1 MADYTGSQSSLP
13 NSANPAAIAAG
24 ATASVKQPSTDQPGL
39 WQRFSTFLWSKP
51 QPSQPNAPVIR
62 HAPSRLAIAR
72 ELQNQYLTEDQIA
85 EGKQFAETPE
95 ALQQLLLSA
104 APVFGQIDS
113 ANTALTGQK
122 FVSGQPAA
130 IWDRVVSG
138 GGVTLAAFP
147 FFGTV
152 RNLTPVQKTGALSG
166 QTLGQAKTTLRTAAE
181 AHKGSTRL
189 GHALSKHAGRKSDV
203 WGNISGSPST
213 YHSQAMK
220 HLREIYRAPG
230 SFQKVTYPSG
240 VSFLEKMLPDGRG
253 LRLQLDHVFKGF
265 ID

>member
-1 MADYTGSQSSLP
+1 
-13 NSANPAAIAAG
+13 
-24 ATASVKQPSTDQPGL
+24 
-39 WQRFSTFLWSKP
+39 
-51 QPSQPNAPVIR
+51 
-62 HAPSRLAIAR
+62 
-72 ELQNQYLTEDQIA
+72 
-85 EGKQFAETPE
+85 
-95 ALQQLLLSA
+95 
-104 APVFGQIDS
+104 
-113 ANTALTGQK
+113 
-122 FVSGQPAA
+122 
-130 IWDRVVSG
+130 
-138 GGVTLAAFP
+138 
-147 FFGTV
+147 
-152 RNLTPVQKTGALSG
+152 LSG

-220 HLREIYRAPG
+220 HLREIYMAPG